1 VLESSR
7 MHPAIKHLLEVQSV
21 DLRIAELRTVLDA
34 FPKRLKETEAR
45 LESAKQQLAAS
56 KEALAN
62 SLKERKKFE
71 LDVEQWKERA
81 RKYRDQGAAVKTN
94 EAYRALLHEIAGAEA
109 EVAKAEDRLLEQM
122 VASEEFDRRVKS
134 AEAALKLAEQE
145 THAERQQIE
154 AERAAVQKKMDEAQ
168 AERERAIAP
177 VPEEMR
183 TLYARVAKRHS
194 GVALAETR
202 NEMCLACG
210 MRVVPHVYQE
220 LARDSNEEI
229 FTCATCGRILYVAAG
244 ASATADK
251 SATSDDPAAS
261 AASQARGSGQG

>member
-1 VLESSR
+1 
-7 MHPAIKHLLEVQSV
+7 MHPAIKHLLAVQSI
-21 DLRIAELRTVLDA
+21 DLRIVELRTVLDT
-34 FPKRLKETEAR
+34 FPKRLQEAEAR
-45 LESAKQQLAAS
+45 LESARQQLAAS
-56 KEALAN
+56 KEALTN

-81 RKYRDQGAAVKTN
+81 RKYRDQSAAVKTN
-94 EAYRALLHEIAGAEA
+94 EAYKALLHEIAAAEA

-134 AEAALKLAEQE
+134 AESALKLAEQE
-145 THAERQQIE
+145 THAERLQIE
-154 AERAAVQKKMDEAQ
+154 AERAAAQKKMDEAQ
-168 AERERAIAP
+168 AERKRAIAP

-183 TLYARVAKRHS
+183 ALYTRVAKRHN

-220 LARDSNEEI
+220 LARDTNEEI
-229 FTCATCGRILYVAAG
+229 FTCATCGRILYVAA
-244 ASATADK
+244 ALAPAAPEKPATPG
-251 SATSDDPAAS
+251 TNDPASS
-261 AASQARGSGQG
+261 AASQG